1 MRKLPLLIGL
11 AGLFIPAGAFAQD
24 ARHPVIPGYGAI
36 TPMPD
41 AANMPDKALAYRAL
55 FNITKGPSGPGK
67 VNPSLDKVARF
78 INLLGSGGVRA
89 GEGNLVAIVHG
100 AATPLVL
107 SDAAYRAKYGP
118 ANPNIPLIA
127 ALRRAGA
134 EVHVC
139 SQALAGHKIKR
150 GELNPDII
158 VDLSAMTTLSTL
170 QLKGWALIPD

>member
-1 MRKLPLLIGL
+1 MRKLFLPLALIGL
-11 AGLFIPAGAFAQD
+11 LMPASAIAQD
-24 ARHPVIPGYGAI
+24 ARHPVISGHGAI
-36 TPMPD
+36 TPMAD

-55 FNITKGPSGPGK
+55 FNITKGAEPGK

-78 INLLGSGGVRA
+78 VNLLGSGGVLAKR
-89 GEGNLVAIVHG
+89 GDLVAIIHG

-107 SDAAYRAKYGP
+107 SDAAYRARFGKP
-118 ANPNIPLIA
+118 NPNTPLIA
-127 ALRRAGA
+127 ALRQAGV

-139 SQALAGHKIKR
+139 GQALAGHKIGR
-150 GELNPDII
+150 DELNGDII